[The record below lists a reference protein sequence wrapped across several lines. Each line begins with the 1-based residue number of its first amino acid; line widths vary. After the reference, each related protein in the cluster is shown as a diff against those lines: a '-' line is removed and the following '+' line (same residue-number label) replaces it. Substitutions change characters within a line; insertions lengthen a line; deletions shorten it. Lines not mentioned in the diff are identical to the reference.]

1 MKGIPVRST
10 ALLLC
15 ALLAPAAA
23 LADTHV
29 FRYDYLDLGHVAPQS
44 DGGPSGG
51 GAFADLSV
59 SFLDDVQFRAS
70 YASLTYPL
78 GVGYKDYSFGFTGE
92 SAINDRTDV
101 YSDVLYLD
109 DRYDRLGHTVS
120 DSGYR
125 LAVGV
130 RNHPY
135 DIQWMEV
142 DGWLAHNWL
151 SADYSPAAGSQ
162 QAFMPQSGNEL
173 GVGVLFQ
180 PISWLGLG
188 VSYAS
193 DSSHAHTTTL
203 RLRLYF

>member
-1 MKGIPVRST
+1 MKGNPVRAT
-10 ALLLC
+10 LFLF
-15 ALLAPAAA
+15 ALLAPSAAF
-23 LADTHV
+23 ADTHL
-29 FRYDYLDLGHVAPQS
+29 FQYDYVDFGHVRQQA

-70 YASLTYPL
+70 YASLSYPL
-78 GVGYKDYSFGFTGE
+78 GVDYKDYSFGFTGE
-92 SAINDRTDV
+92 SALNDKVDV

-109 DRYDRLGHTVS
+109 DRYSRLGHSVS

-125 LAVGV
+125 LAVGL
-130 RNHPY
+130 RGHPY

-151 SADYSPAAGSQ
+151 SADYDPAAGSQ
-162 QAFMPQSGNEL
+162 QAYLPQSGNEI

-180 PISWLGLG
+180 PLSWLGLG
-188 VSYAS
+188 ASYAH
-193 DSSHAHTTTL
+193 DSSHANTTTL
-203 RLRLYF
+203 RVRFYF